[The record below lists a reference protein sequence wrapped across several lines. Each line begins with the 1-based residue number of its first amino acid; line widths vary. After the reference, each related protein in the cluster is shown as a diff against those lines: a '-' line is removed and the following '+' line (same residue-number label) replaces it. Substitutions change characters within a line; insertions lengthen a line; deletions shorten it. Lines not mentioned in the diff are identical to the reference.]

1 MGCVEPDCLGGDCQS
16 EAGRSQSSSIND
28 SDSDDIWLS
37 SDNEQNNE
45 FNFHPNTDEFYGSA
59 EQAHGTTNEMSLNLI
74 SLQRRHAKQGYLDG
88 LSQAKETGL
97 QDGFDEGYPIGGR
110 LGVAV
115 GQLLISLKMSQI
127 SGNLSQ
133 EQYDSALRELNIQN
147 VLQKQYFDDSLNIKD
162 YSKHPVISKWAG
174 VVSNDM

>member
-1 MGCVEPDCLGGDCQS
+1 MGCVEPDCMSGDCQS
-16 EAGRSQSSSIND
+16 EAGKSRSSGLDD

-59 EQAHGTTNEMSLNLI
+59 EQNHENTTEMSLNLI
-74 SLQRRHAKQGYLDG
+74 ALQRRHAKQGYLDG

-97 QDGFDEGYPIGGR
+97 QDGFDEGYPIGGK

-127 SGNLSQ
+127 SGKLSQ
-133 EQYDSALRELNIQN
+133 EQYDLALKELNIRN
-147 VLQKQYFDDSLNIKD
+147 ILQKKYFDNSLNIKD
-162 YSKHPVISKWAG
+162 YSKHPVISKWVG
-174 VVSNDM
+174 VVANDL